1 MKRGKRALI
10 LAGVLAVL
18 VLVYAGVQ
26 KSVSQP
32 ETVAEESGT
41 YALTAHTAEELTGLQ
56 WTNGDGEEQETLH
69 FVKTGEEEQW
79 QADGDET
86 FPVEQDSVEKLAETL
101 TALEADRKLE
111 NVENPGDYGL
121 AEPAFSLTAAWSD
134 GTETVYAMGDETP
147 FGDGYYLSLSGE
159 EGTVYTVEDSLKSAF
174 SGTLLSFAQKE
185 ELPAVEN
192 VTRLTVGDT
201 LDMEGT
207 AETAEGEEE
216 ASLHWV
222 WKATGEKLDGDEA
235 EALIDEAKNLSWTEL
250 KAVSTD
256 EEALSGYGLT
266 EEQAVAITLYDGE
279 TAVWKLLTGAAAD
292 EGGRY
297 VRLPDSAMVY
307 TADVDALLEAD
318 IGSLYDP
325 ALTDLNAEDVSTI
338 SVKAGEQVWE
348 FAAASAE
355 ETEETEET
363 VVADSA
369 AGETTEGEETSS
381 DETSGESG
389 EKTSDEENAEPARW
403 EQLFEKLS
411 ALQAT
416 GRVTETAGTTP
427 VLEAQIVTVKG
438 EKETFAF
445 FLYDESS
452 YLMPINETTGYLFSA
467 DKVDQLLRTLR
478 LWDAE

>member
-101 TALEADRKLE
+101 IALEADRKLE

-147 FGDGYYLSLSGE
+147 FGDGYYLSLSSE

-207 AETAEGEEE
+207 AETAEEE
-216 ASLHWV
+216 ASLRWV

-250 KAVSTD
+250 KAVNAD

-307 TADVDALLEAD
+307 TAEVDALLEAD

-355 ETEETEET
+355 EAEETEET

-369 AGETTEGEETSS
+369 AGETAEGEETSS

-389 EKTSDEENAEPARW
+389 TETSDEENTEPARW
-403 EQLFEKLS
+403 EQLFEELS

-438 EKETFAF
+438 EKEPFAF